1 VIWANSKRGGV
12 WWIRYYRDGR
22 RFEESART
30 DKWETARDLLKT
42 REGAVAAG
50 APVTSRIGRVRFE
63 DAAKDLITDYRVN
76 GKRTLVDVTYRVDH
90 ILGPWFN
97 GRRPSSI
104 TTSDIRDYI
113 KHRLEQGARRTRAST
128 WSSPT

>member
-1 VIWANSKRGGV
+1 MGQLRKHGGV

-50 APVTSRIGRVRFE
+50 APVTSRIGRVRS
-63 DAAKDLITDYRVN
+63 
-76 GKRTLVDVTYRVDH
+76 RTPPKT
-90 ILGPWFN
+90 
-97 GRRPSSI
+97 
-104 TTSDIRDYI
+104 
-113 KHRLEQGARRTRAST
+113 
-128 WSSPT
+128 

>member
-1 VIWANSKRGGV
+1 MGNRPRSPEDARG
-12 WWIRYYRDGR
+12 RGR
-22 RFEESART
+22 SRC
-30 DKWETARDLLKT
+30 
-42 REGAVAAG
+42 AG
-50 APVTSRIGRVRFE
+50 DVSHRSRQIQ

-97 GRRPSSI
+97 GRRLSSI